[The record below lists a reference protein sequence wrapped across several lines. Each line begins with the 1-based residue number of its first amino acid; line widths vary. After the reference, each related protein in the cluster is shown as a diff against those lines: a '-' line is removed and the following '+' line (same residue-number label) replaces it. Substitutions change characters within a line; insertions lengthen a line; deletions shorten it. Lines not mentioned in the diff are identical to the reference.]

1 MMFGDF
7 VQRFLWPVFWA
18 EFAVFLLPAL
28 IVMSK
33 GAVGGL
39 ITFVPVLFL
48 LIFAGVVVVSESPAL
63 RNLLAGALGL
73 GAWLLIMGFAA
84 FLMDKTRR

>member
-1 MMFGDF
+1 MSTDF

-18 EFAVFLLPAL
+18 ELAVFVLLAL
-28 IVMSK
+28 VVMSK
-33 GAVGGL
+33 GAVGGI

-48 LIFAGVVVVSESPAL
+48 LLFAGVVVMSGNPAL
-63 RNLLAGALGL
+63 RNLFAGALGF
-73 GAWLLIMGFAA
+73 GAWLLIMGFAT